1 MIKKSQ
7 VSKAIP
13 CVPFSCRSMEWNQF
27 GDQIPLSTQICCL
40 SCLLEV
46 CMYVYNTMY
55 SVHCTMYIHVWHV
68 MHAMYAHIAPKRY
81 SMGCSTDL
89 SKENTDF
96 SWTLF
101 TVDPAIECSIEEDG

>member
-1 MIKKSQ
+1 MIRNHKFQK
-7 VSKAIP
+7 
-13 CVPFSCRSMEWNQF
+13 PFLVYHSVVVAWNQF

-101 TVDPAIECSIEEDG
+101 TVDPAIEYSIEEDG